1 MKVSLDRRSFLRR
14 TAGGAI
20 LPAAASGLLA
30 ACTEEGPDGVL
41 TPRLSKV
48 GNAGLGGGGY
58 GPLDNDQGVVLLPR
72 GFQVRSFGAI
82 GDPMSDGH
90 PTPLA
95 PDGMGAFDAGPG
107 RVRLVRNHEDR
118 NGPSVAI
125 GPNAYDPVAGGGTT
139 TLEVDPSRRLVRD
152 FVSLSGTAVNCAG
165 GPTPWA
171 SWLSCEETVVGPRE
185 GFSMTHGWVF
195 DVPAFANG
203 PVTPVPLKGLGRFSH
218 EAVAV
223 DPRTG
228 IVYETE
234 DNAFP
239 PGSGFY
245 RFLPDQPGLLAAGGR
260 LQMAAVEG
268 EPGLEIF
275 RGSAAG
281 VAVGDTFGIVW
292 VDIETVDPGDDGPES
307 DRRAALFL
315 EGFGKGGVPF
325 DRLEGCW
332 YGQGSIFFHDT
343 RGGAR
348 REGHVWQYVPGPAEG
363 HGGADDRGLLRL
375 IYESPGPDVLDN
387 PDNLTVSPRGG
398 LVLCEDG
405 GGVQFVRGL
414 TPSGEI
420 FDFAVNQ
427 LNDAEFAGACFSPDG
442 GTLFVNIQGDT
453 TGSATDP
460 GVRGGGM
467 TLAIWGPWE
476 KGAL

>member
-1 MKVSLDRRSFLRR
+1 MRSSIDRRSFLRR
-14 TAGGAI
+14 TGGGAI
-20 LPAAASGLLA
+20 VPAVASGLMA
-30 ACTEEGPDGVL
+30 ACTEESANGVL
-41 TPRLSKV
+41 TPRMSKV
-48 GNAGLGGGGY
+48 GNAGLGNGGY

-72 GFQVRSFGAI
+72 GFQVRAFGAI
-82 GDPMSDGH
+82 GDPMSDGL
-90 PTPLA
+90 PTPIAL
-95 PDGMGAFDAGPG
+95 DGMGAFDAGQG

-125 GPNAYDPVAGGGTT
+125 AANAYDPLAGGGTT
-139 TLEVDPSRRLVRD
+139 TLEVDASRRLVRD

-171 SWLSCEETVVGPRE
+171 SWLTCEETVVGPRE
-185 GFSMTHGWVF
+185 GFGKTHGWVF
-195 DVPAFANG
+195 EVPAFASR
-203 PVTPVPLKGLGRFSH
+203 PVTPAPLKGLGRFSH

-239 PGSGFY
+239 PGSGLY
-245 RFLPDQPGLLAAGGR
+245 RFLPDRLGLLAEGGR
-260 LQMAAVEG
+260 LQMAAVVG

-281 VAVGDTFGIVW
+281 ISVGDTFQVEW

-315 EGFGKGGVPF
+315 EGLGKGGVRF

-332 YGQGSIFFHDT
+332 YGQRSIFFHDT
-343 RGGAR
+343 RGGDR
-348 REGHVWQYVPGPAEG
+348 REGHVWQYEPAGAEG
-363 HGGADDRGLLRL
+363 HGGPDDRGLLRL
-375 IYESPGPDVLDN
+375 IFESPGPDVLDN
-387 PDNLTVSPRGG
+387 PDNITVSPGGG
-398 LVLCEDG
+398 LVMCEDG
-405 GGVQFVRGL
+405 SGVQYVRGL
-414 TPSGEI
+414 TQGGEI

-427 LNDAEFAGACFSPDG
+427 INDAEFAGACFSPDG
-442 GTLFVNIQGDT
+442 KTLFVNIQGDT
-453 TGSATDP
+453 RGRATDP